1 MYHNMKYH
9 NINEALPGLLG
20 RLEAQGAEVG
30 TRQGSRTK
38 ELTHVGV
45 TLTQP
50 RDRYITIPYR
60 RANLAAQIAE
70 TMWVLSGREDIKWLS
85 RYLPRAA
92 DFSDD
97 GLTWRGAYGT
107 RLRAWPSEEGP
118 VDQLHRLF
126 DLLQED
132 PITRRAVAT
141 IYDPA
146 RDLPGKGN
154 RAFKDIPCN
163 NWLHFTSRLGELD
176 LHVATRSNDI
186 WWGWSGINAFEWS
199 ALQEIM
205 AAMLGIGAG
214 SLHFSITSLH
224 LYDQHWRVA
233 DKVEGRDYNAPR
245 CEPSPRFDASTIDH
259 DWDQLD
265 GLLGLWMY
273 AEEQI
278 RTGASPESTERLV
291 EAFPEPMLK
300 SWLRVIQ
307 WWWSGNHAYLR
318 EYQDTDLYAAM
329 EASLQPKRDL
339 SHVHPVL
346 EMAKEQQWNAVGVM
360 DTSGVTLQP
369 LLPPEKWDAAIV
381 KPKWEVLAEL
391 HAEKHAAYGDSWKR
405 RGEMLGIMANI
416 ARKVDRLSVG
426 ASTQDET
433 QTDTAADL
441 LIYAIK
447 YRLWLM
453 DNGSPS
459 PLGGLFQ
466 VNLRDLGEPERVA
479 TVLQAV
485 FQSNMPLKP
494 EGIDLTFS
502 ALEGQVKDNDPLRW
516 RTVDTLIRGA
526 HGALNK
532 AAWVAGNATRV
543 WEGYEA

>member
-1 MYHNMKYH
+1 MKYL

-20 RLEAQGAEVG
+20 RLESQGAEVG

-50 RDRYITIPYR
+50 RDRYITIPHR

-70 TMWVLSGREDIKWLS
+70 TMWVLSGREDIEWLS

-126 DLLQED
+126 ELLQED

-205 AAMLGIGAG
+205 AAMLGVDVG

-224 LYDQHWRVA
+224 VYDQHWRVA
-233 DKVEGRDYNAPR
+233 DKVVDRDRNAKAPR
-245 CEPSPRFDASTIDH
+245 CEPSPRFDASTINH
-259 DWDQLD
+259 DWDQLE
-265 GLLGLWMY
+265 GLLGLWMA
-273 AEEQI
+273 AEEAI
-278 RTGASPESTERLV
+278 REGDDPEATERLV
-291 EAFPEPMLK
+291 EHFPEPMLK
-300 SWLRVIQ
+300 SWLRVLQ
-307 WWWSGNHAYLR
+307 WWWSGGNTNYLR
-318 EYQDTDLYAAM
+318 DYEGTDLYEAM
-329 EASLQPKRDL
+329 EASLQPKRDISHRTPVVPAPVINL
-339 SHVHPVL
+339 S
-346 EMAKEQQWNAVGVM
+346 AQQV
-360 DTSGVTLQP
+360 P
-369 LLPPEKWDAAIV
+369 LIPEEKWDAAV
-381 KPKWEVLAEL
+381 VTPQWQTLAAL

-405 RGEMLGIMANI
+405 RGEMLGILANI
-416 ARKVDRLSVG
+416 ARKVDRLTAGTTTS
-426 ASTQDET
+426 DESL
-433 QTDTAADL
+433 TDTAADL

-453 DNGSPS
+453 DEGAPS
-459 PLGGLFQ
+459 PLGFTAD
-466 VNLRDLGEPERVA
+466 LRDLGEPERVA
-479 TVLQAV
+479 AMLQAV
-485 FQSNMPLKP
+485 LTHSTPHKP
-494 EGIDLTFS
+494 EGIEGTFTG
-502 ALEGQVKDNDPLRW
+502 LEAMVSEGDPLRW
-516 RTVDTLIRGA
+516 RQVDTLIRQA

-532 AAWVAGNATRV
+532 AAWVASNATRQ
-543 WEGYEA
+543 WKGYEA

>member
-1 MYHNMKYH
+1 MYHNFTH
-9 NINEALPGLLG
+9 ANINDALPRLLG
-20 RLEAQGAEVG
+20 RLEGQGAEVG

-50 RDRYITIPYR
+50 RDRYITIPFR
-60 RANLAAQIAE
+60 KANLAAQIAE
-70 TMWVLSGREDIKWLS
+70 TMWVLSGREDIEWLS

-205 AAMLGIGAG
+205 AAMLGIGVGA
-214 SLHFSITSLH
+214 LHFSITSLH
-224 LYDQHWRVA
+224 LYDQHWKVA
-233 DKVEGRDYNAPR
+233 DKVVDHDRNAKAPR
-245 CEPSPRFDASTIDH
+245 CEPAPRFDASTIGH
-259 DWDQLD
+259 DWDQLG
-265 GLLGLWMY
+265 GLLGLWMH
-273 AEEQI
+273 AEQEI
-278 RTGASPESTERLV
+278 REGNNPESTERLV
-291 EAFPEPMLK
+291 ERFPEPMLK

-307 WWWSGNHAYLR
+307 WWWSGNTAYLR
-318 EYQDTDLYAAM
+318 DYAGTDLEAAM
-329 EASLQPKRDL
+329 EASLQPKRDRQEA
-339 SHVHPVL
+339 HVR
-346 EMAKEQQWNAVGVM
+346 AEQE
-360 DTSGVTLQP
+360 P
-369 LLPPEKWDAAIV
+369 LLPREQWDAATSRQ
-381 KPKWEVLAEL
+381 WEVLAAL

-416 ARKVDRLSVG
+416 ARKVDRLTAG
-426 ASTQDET
+426 TTTADET

-453 DNGSPS
+453 DHAGAPS
-459 PLGGLFQ
+459 PLVLRGKPAPR

-485 FQSNMPLKP
+485 FQAKMPLKP
-494 EGIDLTFS
+494 ENIDGCFTG
-502 ALEGQVKDNDPLRW
+502 LEAMVSEGNPLRW
-516 RTVDTLIRGA
+516 RQVDTLIRQA
-526 HGALNK
+526 LGALNK
-532 AAWVAGNATRV
+532 ATWATWASGNATRV
-543 WEGYEA
+543 WKGYEA